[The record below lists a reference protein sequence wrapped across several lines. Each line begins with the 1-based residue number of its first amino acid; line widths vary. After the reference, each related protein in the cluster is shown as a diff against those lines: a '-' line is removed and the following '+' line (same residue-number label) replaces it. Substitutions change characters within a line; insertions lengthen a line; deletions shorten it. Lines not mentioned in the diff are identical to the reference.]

1 MFNPMKLCTTIDAT
15 LCRKQRVV
23 QRVKRKSLD
32 NPLQYPLHV
41 VSICLFQWK
50 HRSGIAFSVKGNN
63 MRKQGRNMGI
73 VYGGGSTASVS
84 APSQMCKGS
93 EKNPT
98 KKETTKET

>member
-1 MFNPMKLCTTIDAT
+1 
-15 LCRKQRVV
+15 
-23 QRVKRKSLD
+23 
-32 NPLQYPLHV
+32 
-41 VSICLFQWK
+41 
-50 HRSGIAFSVKGNN
+50 
-63 MRKQGRNMGI
+63 MGI